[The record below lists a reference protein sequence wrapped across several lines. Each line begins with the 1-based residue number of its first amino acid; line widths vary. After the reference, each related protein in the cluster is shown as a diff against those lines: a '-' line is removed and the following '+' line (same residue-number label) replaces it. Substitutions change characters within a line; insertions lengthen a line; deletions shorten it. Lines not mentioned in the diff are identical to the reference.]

1 LATTEASP
9 IVGRCCRS
17 LVGAVAVLVVGWGSA
32 VPMAV
37 ARIWWSFVATV
48 PVVVAV
54 AVVATVAV
62 AVVLVAAA
70 AADAIVMDP
79 MRSGP
84 NTSST

>member
-1 LATTEASP
+1 
-9 IVGRCCRS
+9 
-17 LVGAVAVLVVGWGSA
+17 VLVVGWGSA

-37 ARIWWSFVATV
+37 ARIWCSFVATV
-48 PVVVAV
+48 PVVVVVV